1 MFGEKGYLRLVKD
14 IIKNGAKEV
23 GRNGTTYSTIGE
35 MLKFDLKN
43 NKIPLMTTKKLAW
56 KTCLRELLWFIK
68 GNTNN
73 NYLKAQGVNIWN
85 GNSTREFLDSRGLSN
100 LSEGDL
106 GPIYGHQWRH
116 YNAEYESSSTD
127 YLYKGIDQLQ
137 NVINEIEIVKKT
149 GINSRRIIM
158 SAWNPEQIDQMA
170 LPPCHVLSQYHV
182 INNKLSCTLYQ
193 RSGDVGLGIPF
204 NIASYSFLTHL
215 LAHHCGMEAGE
226 FTHFIGN
233 CHIYDDHIEML
244 EKQIERNPYESPKIN
259 LINKYN
265 NINLYTEKDFVIE
278 NYKYHDKIKMDMRS

>member
-1 MFGEKGYLRLVKD
+1 MFGEKGYLKLVKH
-14 IIKNGAKEV
+14 ILKNGAKEF

-56 KTCLRELLWFIK
+56 KTCLHELMWMIR
-68 GNTNN
+68 GSTNN
-73 NYLKAQGVNIWN
+73 NYLKAQGVNIWT
-85 GNSTREFLDSRGLSN
+85 GNSTREFLDSRGLTN

-116 YNAEYESSSTD
+116 YNAKYEYSHSN
-127 YLYKGIDQLQ
+127 YLFRGIDQLE
-137 NVINEIEIVKKT
+137 NVINEIKKVKET

-158 SAWNPEQIDQMA
+158 TAWNPEQIDEMA

-182 INNKLSCTLYQ
+182 VNNRLSCTLYQ

-215 LAHHCGMEAGE
+215 LAHHCDMEAGE

-233 CHIYDDHIEML
+233 CHIYDDHVEML
-244 EKQIERNPYESPKIN
+244 KRQVERKPFTCPK
-259 LINKYN
+259 LFLTDKYHSLN
-265 NINLYTEKDFVIE
+265 VYDVKNFKIK
-278 NYKYHDKIKMDMRS
+278 NYKYHGKIKMDMRS

>member
-1 MFGEKGYLRLVKD
+1 MFGEKGYLRLVKH

-56 KTCLRELLWFIK
+56 KTCLHELIWMIK
-68 GNTNN
+68 GMTNN
-73 NYLKAQGVNIWN
+73 NYLKAHGVNIWS
-85 GNSTREFLDSRGLSN
+85 GNSTREFLDSRGLSH
-100 LSEGDL
+100 LAEGDL

-116 YNAEYESSSTD
+116 YNADYKHSSSD
-127 YLYKGIDQLQ
+127 YLFRGIDQLQ
-137 NVINEIEIVKKT
+137 NILDEIKEVKET
-149 GINSRRIIM
+149 GVNSRRIIM
-158 SAWNPEQIDQMA
+158 TAWNPEQIDQMA

-182 INNKLSCTLYQ
+182 VDNKLSCTLYQ

-215 LAHHCGMEAGE
+215 LAHQCDMEAGE

-233 CHIYDDHIEML
+233 CHIYDDHVEML
-244 EKQIERNPYESPKIN
+244 KKQIKREPYESPELTITNKHYRINGYNVEDFKIN
-259 LINKYN
+259 
-265 NINLYTEKDFVIE
+265 
-278 NYKYHDKIKMDMRS
+278 NYKYHEKIKMNMRS

>member
-1 MFGEKGYLRLVKD
+1 MFGEKGYLKLVKH
-14 IIKNGAKEV
+14 ILKNGAKEF

-56 KTCLRELLWFIK
+56 KSCLHELMWMIR

-73 NYLKAQGVNIWN
+73 NYLKAHGVDIWT
-85 GNSTREFLDSRGLSN
+85 GNSTREFLDSRGLTN

-116 YNAEYESSSTD
+116 YNAKYEYSHSD
-127 YLYKGIDQLQ
+127 YLFRGIDQLE
-137 NVINEIEIVKKT
+137 NVINEIKKVKET

-158 SAWNPEQIDQMA
+158 TAWNPEQIDQMA

-182 INNKLSCTLYQ
+182 VDNRLSCTLYQ

-215 LAHHCGMEAGE
+215 LAHHCDMEAGE

-233 CHIYDDHIEML
+233 CHIYDDHVEML
-244 EKQIERNPYESPKIN
+244 KKQVERKPFKSPK
-259 LINKYN
+259 LFLTDKYHSLKVYDVKN
-265 NINLYTEKDFVIE
+265 FKIE
-278 NYKYHDKIKMDMRS
+278 NYKHHEKIKMDMRS